1 MFGSVGRWD
10 SLVVRGQR
18 EHYLGGQ
25 RPARVLDSFLLFLFL
40 SFLSLLSFFSPHPTP
55 SHDPFVVPS
64 THHARHHDRSLLDEV
79 LAVAS
84 EGEYDQ
90 MSRLL
95 ARIEG
100 PPNNVQQNLKAASA
114 ALAAV
119 DGRLAQ
125 RADSV
130 GRDVYEYLKGIDFQT
145 YFESRVGASMSG
157 EQSKEFFE
165 YSTSSA
171 KAAAGK
177 LDEFL
182 RLMPEDQLEA
192 AQLANSNSM

>member
-1 MFGSVGRWD
+1 MIDWVGGWVD

-18 EHYLGGQ
+18 EHDLGGQ
-25 RPARVLDSFLLFLFL
+25 RPARVLDSFLLFSFL
-40 SFLSLLSFFSPHPTP
+40 SFLSFFSPPPTP
-55 SHDPFVVPS
+55 PHDPFVPS

>member
-1 MFGSVGRWD
+1 MD

-18 EHYLGGQ
+18 EHDLGGQ
-25 RPARVLDSFLLFLFL
+25 RPARVLDSFFLFSFL
-40 SFLSLLSFFSPHPTP
+40 SFLSFLTPPPTP
-55 SHDPFVVPS
+55 PHDPFVPS

-100 PPNNVQQNLKAASA
+100 PPNNVQQNLKAAPA

-192 AQLANSNSM
+192 AQLANSNRM